1 MDYQEI
7 LEKIVNGELAEYKVE
22 PQTAFEFQ
30 RVLRNFQRRSE
41 IQGVAQVGGLSLIH
55 ISEPTRPY

>member
-22 PQTAFEFQ
+22 PQTVFEFQ

-41 IQGVAQVGGLSLIH
+41 IQGVAQVGGSIIYRLAK
-55 ISEPTRPY
+55 

>member
-22 PQTAFEFQ
+22 PQTAFEIQ

-41 IQGVAQVGGLSLIH
+41 IQGVAQVGGSIIYRLAK
-55 ISEPTRPY
+55 

>member
-7 LEKIVNGELAEYKVE
+7 LEKIVNGELDEYRVE
-22 PQTAFEFQ
+22 PQTAFAFQ

-41 IQGVAQVGGLSLIH
+41 IQGVAQVGGSIIYRLAK
-55 ISEPTRPY
+55 

>member
-7 LEKIVNGELAEYKVE
+7 LEKIVNGELDEYKVE

-41 IQGVAQVGGLSLIH
+41 IQGVAQVGGSIIYRLAK
-55 ISEPTRPY
+55 

>member
-22 PQTAFEFQ
+22 PQTIPFT
-30 RVLRNFQRRSE
+30 N
-41 IQGVAQVGGLSLIH
+41 IQSLIK
-55 ISEPTRPY
+55 SVRAWARRYW

>member
-7 LEKIVNGELAEYKVE
+7 LEKIVNGELDEYKVE
-22 PQTAFEFQ
+22 PQTAFAFQ

-41 IQGVAQVGGLSLIH
+41 IQGVAQVGGSIIYRLAK
-55 ISEPTRPY
+55 

>member
-30 RVLRNFQRRSE
+30 CVLRNFQRRSE
-41 IQGVAQVGGLSLIH
+41 IQGVAQVGGSIIYRLAK
-55 ISEPTRPY
+55 

>member
-7 LEKIVNGELAEYKVE
+7 LEKIVNGELAEYRVE
-22 PQTAFEFQ
+22 PQTAFAFQ

-41 IQGVAQVGGLSLIH
+41 IQGVAQVGGSIIYRLAK
-55 ISEPTRPY
+55 

>member
-22 PQTAFEFQ
+22 PQTALEFQ

-41 IQGVAQVGGLSLIH
+41 IQGVAQVGGSIIYRLAK
-55 ISEPTRPY
+55 

>member
-7 LEKIVNGELAEYKVE
+7 LEKIVNGELAKYKVE

-41 IQGVAQVGGLSLIH
+41 IQGVAQVGGSIIYRLAK
-55 ISEPTRPY
+55 

>member
-1 MDYQEI
+1 VGVINVDYQEI

-41 IQGVAQVGGLSLIH
+41 IQGVAQVGGSIIYRLAK
-55 ISEPTRPY
+55 